1 METVNQCHCAAC
13 FRSGRR
19 SMSDKRIKLADLI
32 EAGIITPP
40 FPIHVNFKGKD
51 FAAEIDPD
59 GFVLMNGKRHTS
71 LSIAGGI
78 VRATV
83 SGKPDDGL
91 PYRRV
96 NGWTFWRYIDAGGQV
111 KPLDVLRKKYKAG

>member
-1 METVNQCHCAAC
+1 M
-13 FRSGRR
+13 R
-19 SMSDKRIKLADLI
+19 DKRIKLAALI
-32 EAGIITPP
+32 ETGIIKPN
-40 FPIHVNFKGKD
+40 FPIHVNFRGKG
-51 FAAEIDPD
+51 FRAEIDSD

-96 NGWTFWRYIDAGGQV
+96 NGWTFWRYIDEDGQTKLV
-111 KPLDVLRKKYKAG
+111 DDLRKKYKASRPSVLKNKTDNG

>member
-1 METVNQCHCAAC
+1 
-13 FRSGRR
+13 
-19 SMSDKRIKLADLI
+19 MSDKRIKLSALI
-32 EAGIITPP
+32 EAGIIKPN
-40 FPIHVNFKGKD
+40 FPIYVNFRGKD
-51 FAAEIDPD
+51 FRAEIDSD

-71 LSIAGGI
+71 LSIAGGV

-96 NGWTFWRYIDAGGQV
+96 NGWTFWRYIDEDGQT
-111 KPLDVLRKKYKAG
+111 KPLDNLRKKYKAGAPLMLENKKDDA